1 MKFLHAADI
10 HLDSPLRGLDRYEGA
25 PVDEIRGATR
35 RALENLVSL
44 AIEEEVD
51 FVVLAGDLFD
61 GDWPD
66 FNTGLFFVRQMSRL
80 GARSV
85 PVYAVRGNHDAESK
99 ITRKLPWP
107 ENVHFFSTRKPETV
121 VLDGADVAL
130 HGQSFPNQRVVS
142 DLAATYPAAV
152 PGKLNIG
159 ILHTSLDGR
168 EGHDTYA
175 PTRVEVLKS
184 KGYEYWAL
192 GHVHKREVLNDGCVV
207 VFPGNSQGRHIK
219 EIGSKGC
226 ELVTLEGP
234 HVRSEHRPLDVLRW
248 YAVDVDVNGAADL
261 DAVLAR
267 TADAFGGIAADAEE
281 RLCAVR
287 VSLVGRSNAF
297 KEIAANPDATRQQIR
312 AVAIDRGAGR
322 MWIEKVRLRTS
333 APIDLATVRGR
344 QDPIGELAR
353 QMEAWKSGN
362 TDLHAAFANELQ
374 ALKQKLPAEIAEGV
388 DGLRLDDP
396 VVLQELMSVT
406 EPQILSRIMDAG
418 GSE

>member
-44 AIEEEVD
+44 AIEEDVD

-80 GARSV
+80 GEKSI

-121 VLDGADVAL
+121 VLDGADVAI
-130 HGQSFPNQRVVS
+130 HGQSFPNQKVVN

-175 PTRVEVLKS
+175 PTRAEILKS

-192 GHVHKREVLNDGCVV
+192 GHVHKREVLNDGCLI

-219 EIGSKGC
+219 EVGSKGC
-226 ELVTLEGP
+226 ELVTLDGA
-234 HVRSEHRPLDVLRW
+234 HVKTEHRSLDVLRW
-248 YAVDVDVNGAADL
+248 YATEIDINGAADF

-267 TADAFGGIAADAEE
+267 AADAFGSIKSDADG

-287 VSLVGRSNAF
+287 VSLTGRGNAH
-297 KEIAANPDATRQQIR
+297 KEVAANPDAIRQQMR
-312 AVAIDRGAGR
+312 ALAIDRGSGKT
-322 MWIEKVRLRTS
+322 WIEKVTLRTS
-333 APIDLATVRGR
+333 APIDLDGIRRR

-353 QMEAWKSGN
+353 QVNAWNAGD
-362 TDLHAAFANELQ
+362 TAFHAAFAAELQ

-396 VVLQELMSVT
+396 AVLQELMSMT
-406 EPQILSRIMDAG
+406 EAQILSRLMDAG
-418 GSE
+418 SSG